1 MSDYS
6 ANTTPM
12 IQLRTNRGMVKT
24 VLLSIIT
31 CGIYDIVVFSNISR
45 DINILASR
53 YDGKKTMHYCL
64 MFFLISIFTLEIG
77 QLVWWHRLSARI
89 DRELSR
95 RGIAY
100 HFSAGTYWG
109 WNILGSLIGIGPFI
123 YLHKLCK
130 AMNLLCEDYNARG

>member
-12 IQLRTNRGMVKT
+12 IQLKTNRGMVKT

-31 CGIYDIVVFSNISR
+31 CGIYGIVVFSNISR

-64 MFFLISIFTLEIG
+64 MFFMISIFTLEIG